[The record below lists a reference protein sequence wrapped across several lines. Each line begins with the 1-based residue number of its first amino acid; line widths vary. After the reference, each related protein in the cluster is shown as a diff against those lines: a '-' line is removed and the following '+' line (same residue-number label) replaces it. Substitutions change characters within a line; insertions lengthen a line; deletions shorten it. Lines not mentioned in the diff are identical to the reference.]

1 MSQSRIR
8 TVALAIGLGAIALL
22 GSACYGYV
30 EPAAAYGYEPA
41 YYDGYVVYY
50 DGVGRP
56 YYYYGG
62 AAVYIAPT
70 SPYYRG
76 YVDHYRYYG
85 PNYGR
90 WYSNRGYQYR
100 TYRAP
105 AGRTYYYGHP
115 SGGGGHPQ
123 GHHR

>member
-1 MSQSRIR
+1 MLQSRIR
-8 TVALAIGLGAIALL
+8 TLALAVGLGAVVAL
-22 GSACYGYV
+22 GSGCYGYV
-30 EPAAAYGYEPA
+30 EPTGYYGYEPA

-62 AAVYIAPT
+62 AAVYISPT

-85 PNYGR
+85 PSYGR
-90 WYSNRGYQYR
+90 WYTHHGYQYR

-105 AGRTYYYGHP
+105 GGRNYYYGHP
-115 SGGGGHPQ
+115 GY